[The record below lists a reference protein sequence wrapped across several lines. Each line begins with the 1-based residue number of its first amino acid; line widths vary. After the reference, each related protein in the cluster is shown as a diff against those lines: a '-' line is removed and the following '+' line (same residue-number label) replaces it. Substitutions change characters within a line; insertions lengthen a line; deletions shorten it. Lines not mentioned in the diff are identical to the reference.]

1 MKGGSHNEDLYLVHD
16 FGFPLTGYFS
26 YEACMALEELFER
39 LEEEEGASYQAPA
52 LGDIIVSFA
61 EVKEEDIDESTFV
74 IAELSDGNVLIMNE

>member
-1 MKGGSHNEDLYLVHD
+1 MKIS
-16 FGFPLTGYFS
+16 LTSTTLASLLSGYFS

-39 LEEEEGASYQAPA
+39 LEEEEGASYHVPA

-61 EVKEEDIDESTFV
+61 EVKKEDIDENTFV

>member
-1 MKGGSHNEDLYLVHD
+1 MKIS
-16 FGFPLTGYFS
+16 LTSTTLASLLSGYFS

-39 LEEEEGASYQAPA
+39 LEEEEEGASYQAPA

-61 EVKEEDIDESTFV
+61 EVKKEDVDENTFV

>member
-1 MKGGSHNEDLYLVHD
+1 MKIPITSTTLASL
-16 FGFPLTGYFS
+16 LSGYFS

-61 EVKEEDIDESTFV
+61 EVKKEDIDENTFV
-74 IAELSDGNVLIMNE
+74 IAELSDDNVLIMNE